1 MTRPQPRSRSSDEED
16 PISLWLRDSL
26 SQAQSALASAGSMG
40 WSESQTHELE
50 REVDFFA
57 ALVRPSPNP
66 PRPPDHV
73 LQHVRR
79 ILAMFEERAQ
89 KARRV
94 PGLSLQQIARLD
106 AYLGSI
112 HRVRRVIE
120 QFD

>member
-1 MTRPQPRSRSSDEED
+1 
-16 PISLWLRDSL
+16 
-26 SQAQSALASAGSMG
+26 MG

-89 KARRV
+89 KARQV